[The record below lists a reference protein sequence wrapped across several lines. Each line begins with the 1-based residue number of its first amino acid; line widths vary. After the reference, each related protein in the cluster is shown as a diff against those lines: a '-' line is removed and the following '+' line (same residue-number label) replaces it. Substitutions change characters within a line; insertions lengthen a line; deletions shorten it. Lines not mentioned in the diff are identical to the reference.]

1 MRQYNYKSKPGL
13 LHARLHIEGMV
24 TSACPALGAIVCHK
38 RNQGGTSMLCL
49 KKKKK
54 EKDERRNS
62 YQIKFLIPMQ
72 MLPEP
77 RACRAEV
84 VFGGLGQSLDY

>member
-1 MRQYNYKSKPGL
+1 MF
-13 LHARLHIEGMV
+13 
-24 TSACPALGAIVCHK
+24 
-38 RNQGGTSMLCL
+38 